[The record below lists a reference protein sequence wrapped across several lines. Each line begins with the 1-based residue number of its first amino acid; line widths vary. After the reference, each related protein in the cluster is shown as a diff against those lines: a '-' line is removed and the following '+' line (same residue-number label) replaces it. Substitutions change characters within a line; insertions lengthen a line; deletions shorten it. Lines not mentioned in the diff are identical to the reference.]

1 LSSTSSTSCESR
13 IEQLFLNGVVGIS
26 RNEVLPSFLP
36 VRQIKNKCHI
46 KEADTLEINH
56 HCSSAADYSSHHTK
70 SGFGLIFD

>member
-1 LSSTSSTSCESR
+1 
-13 IEQLFLNGVVGIS
+13 VGIS